1 MTRVTELSVRDFKA
15 VEEAEVQPGGVNL
28 VVGRNNVGKTS
39 LLEALHLALDPSS
52 ISRFDG
58 NLDKIVREGAE
69 EATVDVTVDGD
80 DDVDD
85 RLLAIERQ
93 DRDHAYSRFISD
105 IIDGIWEIAK
115 EIEERGLGINIKQG
129 ELEPEDIKHRV
140 EFVDTRRQTSVVDG
154 TRYISERYSNLVDNK
169 TAEVVRNT
177 MSGSTNKTQSEMS
190 RVVGFVPSWGGRGV
204 TGGKGYQGHNF
215 DTLTTTRFVSD
226 PGITDDTPDPSA
238 DGAAIRRSRIEDFL
252 IDNAI
257 VDGLVDFSF
266 DRLVFED
273 GDKREEIP
281 YDFMGSGF
289 KTLVGIL
296 WELYDQDA
304 DTEVLIIEEPAVHMH
319 PGYVNEFTQQLLQ
332 VARQEEVQLFVTT
345 HREDLIES
353 FFAPPTERA
362 HDDYLREEFQVI
374 QLTEL
379 LTKQLDY
386 EQAETELDELNTDL
400 RGI

>member
-1 MTRVTELSVRDFKA
+1 MARVTELSVHGFKA

-39 LLEALHLALDPSS
+39 LLEGLHLALDPSS

-58 NLDKIVREGAE
+58 NLDKVVREGAE
-69 EATVDVTVDGD
+69 KATVSIGISGDSKSTNRAVTVERQGQQEAHDMFRADVEDEIRRLANTADGD
-80 DDVDD
+80 TAEIVAGAPQRAITELKHREHYSDVKRYSSTLITNSRNEYLSPEYLGVVEGVSKSLVPDEVSNQ
-85 RLLAIERQ
+85 AER
-93 DRDHAYSRFISD
+93 R
-105 IIDGIWEIAK
+105 
-115 EIEERGLGINIKQG
+115 
-129 ELEPEDIKHRV
+129 ELE
-140 EFVDTRRQTSVVDG
+140 
-154 TRYISERYSNLVDNK
+154 
-169 TAEVVRNT
+169 
-177 MSGSTNKTQSEMS
+177 
-190 RVVGFVPSWGGRGV
+190 
-204 TGGKGYQGHNF
+204 NF
-215 DTLTTTRFVSD
+215 RDAPPDPLTTVRFVTD
-226 PGITDDTPDPSA
+226 PGFRDIVPESES

-257 VDGLVDFSF
+257 LDGLVDFSF

-273 GDKREEIP
+273 GDEREEVP

-304 DTEVLIIEEPAVHMH
+304 DTEVMIIEEPAVHMH

-332 VARQEEVQLFVTT
+332 VARQEDVQLFVTT

-362 HDDYLREEFQVI
+362 HGDYLREEFQVI

>member
-39 LLEALHLALDPSS
+39 LLEALHLALDPRS

-58 NLDKIVREGAE
+58 NLDKVVREGAE
-69 EATVDVTVDGD
+69 EATVEVVVSGDDRTEDRSVTVEGYDEEAARRRLRK
-80 DDVDD
+80 DVESELG
-85 RLLAIERQ
+85 RVTEGMEGNTPEAVSEV
-93 DRDHAYSRFISD
+93 
-105 IIDGIWEIAK
+105 
-115 EIEERGLGINIKQG
+115 IEEAS
-129 ELEPEDIKHRV
+129 RV
-140 EFVDTRRQTSVVDG
+140 ADKWQKNRNFARDMC
-154 TRYISERYSNLVDNK
+154 LVDNK
-169 TAEVVRNT
+169 IYL
-177 MSGSTNKTQSEMS
+177 SEDYK
-190 RVVGFVPSWGGRGV
+190 F
-204 TGGKGYQGHNF
+204 N
-215 DTLTTTRFVSD
+215 TRFLISNIDLTEVINERQSDDLLEAGDLMTTADDLVQAGREMRDELTNTHFITD
-226 PGITDDTPDPSA
+226 PGITDDTPDPNA
-238 DGAAIRRSRIEDFL
+238 DGNAIRRSRIEDFL

-273 GDKREEIP
+273 GDEREEIP

-362 HDDYLREEFQVI
+362 HGDYLHEEFQVI